1 MASIIVISG
10 AAGSGKGTLVK
21 KLTADNDKYFVSKS
35 VTTRA
40 PRGDD
45 ILGVSYH
52 FTTREKF
59 EEMIASNEL
68 VEYAE
73 YSGNYYGTPVTP
85 INNAIE
91 SGKNIIL
98 EIETRGAIQ
107 IKKRF
112 PEAILIW
119 ITPPDYENLERR
131 LRSRGTNTESDILR
145 RLETAKKELTLLNE
159 YDYVVINRDGEA
171 DLAAEQIR
179 AIITA
184 EELSVKRN
192 ASFPDT
198 FYKKT
203 NN

>member
-21 KLTADNDKYFVSKS
+21 KLTADNDKYFVSRS
-35 VTTRA
+35 VTTRT

-45 ILGVSYH
+45 IPGVSYH

-59 EEMIASNEL
+59 EEMIAAGEF
-68 VEYAE
+68 VEHAE

-85 INNAIE
+85 INQAI
-91 SGKNIIL
+91 SDGRNIIL
-98 EIETRGAIQ
+98 EIDTRGAIQ

-131 LRSRGTNTESDILR
+131 LRSRGTNTESDILK
-145 RLETAKKELTLLNE
+145 RLETAKKERTLLDE
-159 YDYVVINRDGEA
+159 YDYVVVNRDGEA
-171 DLAAEQIR
+171 DKAADEIR
-179 AIITA
+179 TIIAA

-192 ASFPDT
+192 RNFPEK
-198 FYKKT
+198 FY
-203 NN
+203 NA

>member
-21 KLTADNDKYFVSKS
+21 KITEGNDNYFVSRS

-45 ILGVSYH
+45 IPGVTYN

-59 EEMIASNEL
+59 EEMIAADDF

-73 YSGNYYGTPVTP
+73 YNGNYYGTPVPP
-85 INNAIE
+85 IKQAIAN
-91 SGKNIIL
+91 GINIIL
-98 EIETRGAIQ
+98 EIDTRGAIQ

-119 ITPPDYENLERR
+119 ITPPDYDNLERR
-131 LRSRGTNTESDILR
+131 LRSRGTNTEEDIVK
-145 RLETAKKELTLLNE
+145 RLETAKKELMLLDE
-159 YDYVVINRDGEA
+159 YDYVVINRDGEI
-171 DLAAEQIR
+171 DQAAEQIR
-179 AIITA
+179 TIITA

-192 ASFPDT
+192 RTFPEA
-198 FYKKT
+198 FYKK
-203 NN
+203 N

>member
-21 KLTADNDKYFVSKS
+21 KLTADNDGYFVSRS

-45 ILGVSYH
+45 IPGVSYN
-52 FTTREKF
+52 FTTRENF
-59 EEMIASNEL
+59 EAMIAENEF

-85 INNAIE
+85 ISNAIAD
-91 SGKNIIL
+91 GKNIIL
-98 EIETRGAIQ
+98 EIDTRGAIQ

-131 LRSRGTNTESDILR
+131 LRSRGTNTESDIIR

-159 YDYVVINRDGEA
+159 YDYIVINRDGEIDA
-171 DLAAEQIR
+171 AAEQIR
-179 AIITA
+179 NIITA

-192 ASFPDT
+192 VNFPDA
-198 FYKKT
+198 FY
-203 NN
+203 NNK

>member
-21 KLTADNDKYFVSKS
+21 KLTADNDKYFVSRS
-35 VTTRA
+35 VTTRT

-45 ILGVSYH
+45 IPGVSYH

-59 EEMIASNEL
+59 EEMIAAGEF
-68 VEYAE
+68 VEHAE

-85 INNAIE
+85 INQAI
-91 SGKNIIL
+91 SDGRNIIL
-98 EIETRGAIQ
+98 EIDTRGAIQ

-131 LRSRGTNTESDILR
+131 LRSRGTNTESDILK
-145 RLETAKKELTLLNE
+145 RLETAKKELTLLDE

-171 DLAAEQIR
+171 DKAADEIR
-179 AIITA
+179 TIIAA

-192 ASFPDT
+192 RNFPKC
-198 FYKKT
+198 FY
-203 NN
+203 NV

>member
-21 KLTADNDKYFVSKS
+21 KLTADNDKYFVSRS
-35 VTTRA
+35 VTTRT

-45 ILGVSYH
+45 IPGVSYH

-59 EEMIASNEL
+59 EEMIAAGEF
-68 VEYAE
+68 VEHAE

-85 INNAIE
+85 INQAI
-91 SGKNIIL
+91 SDGRNIIL
-98 EIETRGAIQ
+98 EIDTRGAIQ

-131 LRSRGTNTESDILR
+131 LRSRGTNTES
-145 RLETAKKELTLLNE
+145 ES
-159 YDYVVINRDGEA
+159 
-171 DLAAEQIR
+171 AAPGP
-179 AIITA
+179 
-184 EELSVKRN
+184 K
-192 ASFPDT
+192 
-198 FYKKT
+198 
-203 NN
+203 

>member
-1 MASIIVISG
+1 MSSIIVISG

-21 KLTADNDKYFVSKS
+21 KLTADNNKYFISRS

-40 PRGDD
+40 IRGDD
-45 ILGVSYH
+45 IPGVSYH

-59 EEMIASNEL
+59 EEMIAADEF
-68 VEYAE
+68 VEHAE

-85 INNAIE
+85 IKQAMAD
-91 SGKNIIL
+91 GRNIIL
-98 EIETRGAIQ
+98 EIDTKGAIQ

-145 RLETAKKELTLLNE
+145 RLETAKRELTLLDE
-159 YDYVVINRDGEA
+159 YDYIVINRDGEA
-171 DLAAEQIR
+171 DTAVEQIR
-179 AIITA
+179 TIITA

-192 ASFPDT
+192 RDFPES
-198 FYKKT
+198 FYKT
-203 NN
+203 H